1 MVWRMAHLFNLK
13 SDFQTRMLEH
23 ELRPIS
29 TESFKSIVL
38 VLGVHTVNML
48 VGQRPFWYADVLAR
62 LRNFFE

>member
-23 ELRPIS
+23 ELKPIS

-38 VLGVHTVNML
+38 VLGVHTVNM
-48 VGQRPFWYADVLAR
+48 
-62 LRNFFE
+62 